1 MIELCRIGDPVML
14 SWLESRLAEDGI
26 ASVTLDA
33 FTSTAFAG
41 TLDGIA
47 RWIMVAEADLARARQ
62 ILDEGREL
70 GRRA

>member
-1 MIELCRIGDPVML
+1 ML

-26 ASVTLDA
+26 ASVTLDT

-47 RWIMVAEADLARARQ
+47 RRIMVAEADLARARQ

>member
-41 TLDGIA
+41 TLEGIA
-47 RWIMVAEADLARARQ
+47 RRVMVAEADLARAQ
-62 ILDEGREL
+62 TILEEGREL
-70 GRRA
+70 DRRA

>member
-1 MIELCRIGDPVML
+1 MIELCRLGDPVML
-14 SWLESRLAEDGI
+14 SWLESRLAADGI

-33 FTSTAFAG
+33 FTSNAFAG
-41 TLDGIA
+41 TLDGVA
-47 RWIMVAEADLARARQ
+47 RRVMVAEADLARAQR

>member
-1 MIELCRIGDPVML
+1 MIELCRSADPVML

-41 TLDGIA
+41 TLEGIA
-47 RWIMVAEADLARARQ
+47 RRVMVAEADLARART
-62 ILDEGREL
+62 ILEEGREL
-70 GRRA
+70 DRRP